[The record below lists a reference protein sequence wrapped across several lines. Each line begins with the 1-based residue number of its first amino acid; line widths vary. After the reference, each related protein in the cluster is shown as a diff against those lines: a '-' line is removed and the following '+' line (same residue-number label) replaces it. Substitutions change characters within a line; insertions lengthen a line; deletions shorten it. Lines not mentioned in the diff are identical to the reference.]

1 MPFVPIEKLT
11 NIIENKYEA
20 VLVAAKEARVQN
32 SIAQLQDLDPNGVY
46 TKITTVAL
54 ENLIDEKVNFFYGE
68 EKKSDVVKDQEILDL
83 DDDESKDE

>member
-11 NIIENKYEA
+11 KIIENKYEA

-32 SIAQLQDLDPNGVY
+32 SIAQLKDLDPNEVY

-54 ENLIDEKVNFFYGE
+54 ENLIGEKVKFFYGE
-68 EKKSDVVKDQEILDL
+68 EERSDVVEEQEILDI
-83 DDDESKDE
+83 DDESKDE

>member
-11 NIIENKYEA
+11 KIIENKYEA

-32 SIAQLQDLDPNGVY
+32 SIAQLQDLDPNEVY

-54 ENLIDEKVNFFYGE
+54 ENLINEKVNYFYGE
-68 EKKSDVVKDQEILDL
+68 EKQKDVVKEQEILDI